1 MKKKLYAIDEMD
13 WFMYNAVV
21 QENEELR
28 QEIECLI
35 DILEKNHLEIP
46 EKIKSRI
53 KKENMLPFN

>member
-1 MKKKLYAIDEMD
+1 MKKKLHAIDEMD

-21 QENEELR
+21 QENKELR

-35 DILEKNHLEIP
+35 NILERNHLEIP

>member
-1 MKKKLYAIDEMD
+1 MKKKLHVIDEMD

-21 QENEELR
+21 QENKELR

-35 DILEKNHLEIP
+35 NILERNHLEIP
-46 EKIKSRI
+46 EKIKSRM

>member
-1 MKKKLYAIDEMD
+1 MKKKLHVIDELD

-21 QENEELR
+21 QENKELR

-35 DILEKNHLEIP
+35 NILERNHLEIP
-46 EKIKSRI
+46 EKIKSRM